1 MALVRQ
7 QIMDA
12 VKARLQ
18 SITVTNGYNF
28 NLGNN
33 VYEWRVKP
41 LTMTTL
47 PALAYRDVETDIE
60 LIEAHRNRLNIEIEI
75 LNNSSIIDMRKM
87 IADVYKAIGVDIQ
100 WGGLALNTYP
110 RGDRIIREQEEQTI
124 TGAVINIIIEYRTK
138 EWEPYQ
144 QL

>member
-1 MALVRQ
+1 MSLVRQ

-12 VKARLQ
+12 VKTRLQ
-18 SITVTNGYNF
+18 SITVANGYNF

-33 VYEWRVKP
+33 IYEWRIRP
-41 LTMTTL
+41 LAMATL
-47 PALAYRDVETDIE
+47 PALVYRDVETDIE

-75 LNNSSIIDMRKM
+75 ISNSSIVDIRKM

-110 RGDRIIREQEEQTI
+110 RSDRIMREQEEQTI
-124 TGAVINIIIEYRTK
+124 TGAIINIIIEYRTK
-138 EWEPYQ
+138 EWNPYQ